1 MSTAAVLVFSG
12 LVYMLSHTKQFTRA
26 EILQALKCVSSNV
39 SFASA
44 NGDINQFCQIFP
56 DSKIWTKPSQ
66 GELCYSIWI
75 NSMFQRLFAV
85 WFLQQ
90 DICIQNVMNLPLCKL
105 RIHSTGAIRCK
116 GL

>member
-1 MSTAAVLVFSG
+1 MLSVHCSCTVFSG

-56 DSKIWTKPSQ
+56 DSKIS
-66 GELCYSIWI
+66 EHC
-75 NSMFQRLFAV
+75 
-85 WFLQQ
+85 
-90 DICIQNVMNLPLCKL
+90 
-105 RIHSTGAIRCK
+105 
-116 GL
+116 